1 MARVEQDSLE
11 SNNALQGTYSSGGLK
26 TFRLA
31 RGILSG
37 KAGTGNGKICQVQ
50 VAGKKGPYTV
60 NRLVYYFATG
70 GVNRPLQSAT
80 LRVALDS
87 SQSDF
92 GGFAGRFV
100 VVPHAPADIN
110 AGINGADIDAIPN
123 FNPKLP
129 MHKLV
134 TPYSN
139 VLTLAESDTEA
150 KFILTPSALEYLV
163 ENNKVSLMIVEY
175 THDYL
180 NTIPIVTQKI
190 VTAASGFTG
199 DLELVFKPTPAQ
211 VKKFKRKTKTKG
223 AKSRGFKTL
232 DSGITTGGKTVGNG
246 FEDI

>member
-1 MARVEQDSLE
+1 MARIEADKLE
-11 SNNALQGTYSSGGLK
+11 SNNALQGVYSSGGLK

-31 RGILSG
+31 RGTASG
-37 KAGTGNGKICQVQ
+37 KTATGNGKTCQVQ

-70 GVNRPLQSAT
+70 DVNRPLQSAI

-92 GGFAGRFV
+92 GGFVGRFV
-100 VVPHAPADIN
+100 VVPHAPANIN

-123 FNPKLP
+123 FNPMLP

-139 VLTLAESDTEA
+139 ILTLSESDTEA
-150 KFILTPSALEYLV
+150 KFILTPAARQHLR
-163 ENNKVSLMIVEY
+163 ENTKVSLMIVEY

-180 NTIPIVTQKI
+180 NTTPIVTQKI

-199 DLELVFKPTPAQ
+199 DLEIVFKPTPAQ
-211 VKKFKRKTKTKG
+211 VKKYRKKVKTKG
-223 AKSRGFKTL
+223 
-232 DSGITTGGKTVGNG
+232 
-246 FEDI
+246 